1 MPRPRSWITERH
13 SAALLAFAA
22 VLLLAGSGRAHG
34 NTVHLAVD
42 PSTGRMLT
50 QQSVPNGYAPLRLV
64 ELELGVAELWDAR
77 QVDNTAYIENA
88 TDAMSLQPRRE
99 TYDVAADITL
109 NLRGALRVWDGT
121 SFVETGGEVLGV
133 YEQVWSN
140 NAFGEW
146 WASPGRS
153 IVSGGN
159 GEYRAGIPYDIREG
173 AAYRD
178 EYLEHWHY
186 LFVLHQTEPGKT
198 DPDDPILDPGVY
210 LAEVDLVWTALA
222 GTGLTP
228 VASEAFHLLLRF
240 GVEEGSGEH
249 VAARGA
255 AAALVPEP
263 GSGLLLAFGLAL
275 LASRRRARSEA

>member
-1 MPRPRSWITERH
+1 MLVRLARPFGLGAIALVAT
-13 SAALLAFAA
+13 AALAA
-22 VLLLAGSGRAHG
+22 SDAHAHS

-42 PSTGRMLT
+42 ASTGRMHT
-50 QQSVPNGYAPLRLV
+50 QQVIPGGYAPLRMM

-77 QVDNTAYIENA
+77 KVDNTAYVENA
-88 TDAMSLQPRRE
+88 TDRLSLQPRWE
-99 TYDVAADITL
+99 TYDAAADITL

-146 WASPGRS
+146 WAAPGRS
-153 IVSGGN
+153 VVTGG
-159 GEYRAGIPYDIREG
+159 ETDYRTGVPYDIREG

-178 EYLEHWHY
+178 DYLEHWHY

-210 LAEVDLVWTALA
+210 LAEVDLAWTALV
-222 GTGLTP
+222 GTEITP
-228 VASEAFHLLLRF
+228 VASAPFHLLFRF
-240 GVEEGSGEH
+240 GVEGDSAEYAS
-249 VAARGA
+249 ARGA

-263 GSGLLLAFGLAL
+263 GSGVLLGIGLAL
-275 LASRRRARSEA
+275 VGLGRRGAS